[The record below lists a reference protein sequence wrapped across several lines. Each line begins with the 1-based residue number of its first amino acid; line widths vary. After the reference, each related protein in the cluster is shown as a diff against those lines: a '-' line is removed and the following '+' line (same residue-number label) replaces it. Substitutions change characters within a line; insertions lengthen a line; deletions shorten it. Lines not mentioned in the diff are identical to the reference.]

1 MRTDTAQAAIVQHG
15 AEQLDNA
22 LPAGYADWLADVK
35 KRVRVTQFRA
45 ARAANVE
52 VINLY
57 WSIGKDIRDRQD
69 SAGWGAKVVDRI
81 AADMSREFPGQ
92 TGWSAT
98 NLKYM
103 RRFADAWPEPDSIW
117 PQVVAKLP
125 WGHVR
130 TLIDRLNSRDDR
142 DWYAARAVAEG
153 WKRNVLEHFIKVGL
167 RQQLGSA
174 KTNFAATLDDPNT
187 ELAQQLIKDPY
198 VFEHLAYVE
207 RVDER
212 NVEQALMDR
221 LQDTLTE
228 FGRGTAF
235 VGRQVRL
242 EVRDETGDVEEVVL
256 DLLLFHIPQRRY
268 IVVELKIDRFKPAY
282 VGQLGTY
289 VAIVDDQL
297 RDPEHNAPTV
307 GVLLCTG
314 KNEAIVRFALASSNA
329 PLGVAGYEGL
339 PKDAQAALPRAEELE
354 AVLQDELARHNTTT
368 T

>member
-1 MRTDTAQAAIVQHG
+1 MSTIFDKEAISLVENEADTKQRIRLAQV
-15 AEQLDNA
+15 
-22 LPAGYADWLADVK
+22 
-35 KRVRVTQFRA
+35 RA
-45 ARAANVE
+45 ARAASTE
-52 VINLY
+52 VLRLY
-57 WSIGKDIRDRQD
+57 WSVGHDILVRQQQE
-69 SAGWGAKVVDRI
+69 GWGAGVVDQLSKDLR
-81 AADMSREFPGQ
+81 REFPGQ
-92 TGWSAT
+92 SGWSRR
-98 NLKYM
+98 NLYYM
-103 RRFADAWPEPDSIW
+103 RKAAEVWPTEAAFV
-117 PQVVAKLP
+117 QHHAAQLP
-125 WGHVR
+125 WAHIQV
-130 TLIDRLNSRDDR
+130 LLDRLSTRDDR

-174 KTNFAATLDDPNT
+174 KTNFATTLDEPDT
-187 ELAQQLIKDPY
+187 ELAQQLAKDPY

-228 FGRGTAF
+228 FGRGMAF

-242 EVRDETGDVEEVVL
+242 EVRDEKDDVEEVIL

-268 IVVELKIDRFKPAY
+268 VVVELKIDRFKPAY
-282 VGQLGTY
+282 IGQLGTY
-289 VAIVDDQL
+289 VTIVDDLL

-339 PKDAQAALPRAEELE
+339 PKDAQAALPCAEELE
-354 AVLQDELARHNTTT
+354 AVIQDELARQHVDGVAEHSA
-368 T
+368 